1 MDDTRL
7 RLIGPSSGNVSGL
20 HQPTLTLGARLAHV
34 PVSLIVRLVP
44 PARIRL
50 LGRDCRT
57 TKMRE
62 RDARA
67 AIAANAAQI
76 RLCVKTVIARL
87 AQVPELAE
95 AFAKQRSQKHETRQ
109 ILSSWRRGRD
119 SNPRYGY
126 PYAAFRVRCFQP
138 LSHLSKPLHIW
149 TFRADGQDVK
159 CRFATLCYPILLRR
173 LFRAAWRSASTISAA
188 SSCMPSRT
196 WL

>member
-76 RLCVKTVIARL
+76 RLCVKTVIARV

-109 ILSSWRRGRD
+109 ILSSWRREWD
-119 SNPRYGY
+119 SNPRYGF
-126 PYAAFRVRCFQP
+126 PYTRFPSVR
-138 LSHLSKPLHIW
+138 LKPLGHPSGTVAAGNI
-149 TFRADGQDVK
+149 
-159 CRFATLCYPILLRR
+159 TLDARVTSR
-173 LFRAAWRSASTISAA
+173 LPARDSLPQAANEAAQLTQRTLPASLTS
-188 SSCMPSRT
+188 
-196 WL
+196 

>member
-1 MDDTRL
+1 
-7 RLIGPSSGNVSGL
+7 
-20 HQPTLTLGARLAHV
+20 
-34 PVSLIVRLVP
+34 
-44 PARIRL
+44 
-50 LGRDCRT
+50 
-57 TKMRE
+57 MRE

-95 AFAKQRSQKHETRQ
+95 AFAKQRNQKHETRQ

-138 LSHLSKPLHIW
+138 LSHLSVIDKPRNLAPRRKRG
-149 TFRADGQDVK
+149 RA
-159 CRFATLCYPILLRR
+159 FATALLPF
-173 LFRAAWRSASTISAA
+173 LFGRAG
-188 SSCMPSRT
+188 
-196 WL
+196 L